1 MNVYVVKG
9 VAKAVPLPT
18 IFSGIFPFWLCIIIA
33 VAILA
38 IFPEVALWLPNLL
51 YGK

>member
-1 MNVYVVKG
+1 MKPSSRARLRQRGYAAILT
-9 VAKAVPLPT
+9 VAV
-18 IFSGIFPFWLCIIIA
+18 IIIA